1 MSSSGSDDKRPSRVL
16 DHLYIGSRVH
26 AKNRGLLKELGIN
39 RVLNVTPARTMDP
52 TNGVPN
58 FFEKDRAMTYKR
70 VAVFDNR
77 GEDLLQHLESC
88 ISFIEQGSF
97 YGKVLVHCNK
107 GVSRSS
113 TVVAAYLMRTRGLSK
128 TTALTYLRSRR
139 SIVNP
144 HEGFL
149 AQLDTFEAKLTAER
163 EVATADGQAI
173 KFPDDLLSTGG
184 RTAVN
189 GCAIGP
195 IGPARRPSAPV
206 PSPRNAPRTTS
217 SARAPVVGPS
227 LPHVTPTGSKSGPAN
242 GGARAGP
249 IGPSRGPAPRSPA
262 QTEVRPANAVAKKA
276 VATKDGAEVREP
288 NVAEGSSSGAGKLGE
303 GVSSADI
310 SLASSDR
317 PPAGDESTGGA
328 SKRGGGNRGEAEPKS
343 IDAVGPKI
351 GPPVS
356 MAAASCG
363 GGISNAVDVGSK
375 RAREGELPIDV
386 TDEAVQRSRV
396 TAEFAEDRWR

>member
-163 EVATADGQAI
+163 EMAIADGQAI

-184 RTAVN
+184 RTAAN
-189 GCAIGP
+189 GPAIGP
-195 IGPARRPSAPV
+195 IGPARGPSAPV

-217 SARAPVVGPS
+217 PARAPVVGPC
-227 LPHVTPTGSKSGPAN
+227 LPQSTPTGSKSGAAS

-262 QTEVRPANAVAKKA
+262 QTEEPPANAAAKKA
-276 VATKDGAEVREP
+276 VATNDGAEVREP
-288 NVAEGSSSGAGKLGE
+288 NVAGGLSSGAGQLGE
-303 GVSSADI
+303 GMSSADI
-310 SLASSDR
+310 SLASPDR
-317 PPAGDESTGGA
+317 PTAGDESTGGA
-328 SKRGGGNRGEAEPKS
+328 SKRGGGNRGEAEPNG
-343 IDAVGPKI
+343 IDEIGPKI

-356 MAAASCG
+356 MAATSCG
-363 GGISNAVDVGSK
+363 GDDPNAVHVGSK
-375 RAREGELPIDV
+375 RAREGDLPIDV
-386 TDEAVQRSRV
+386 ADKAFRDYE
-396 TAEFAEDRWR
+396 